1 MSQFR
6 FLFKQ
11 VVKARKNLV
20 LLLIGFL
27 IISGVYFYNK
37 QQILNVRQY
46 HQINL
51 RMLEYAVED
60 LSEDTT
66 ICIENLKQKVDLSK
80 RILSE
85 EDMNLIY
92 DCSIRSINLD
102 LEEGIGNKPKLL
114 MEKEYL
120 RHLKTNQLEYDS
132 YTHPISAISFTYWI
146 MTDHLVFLVILSLIF
161 ILSRQFTFKYKN
173 QVNIFKFI
181 SPKKNNFH
189 LEIVLGVVMGLM
201 ILFIMMLFSF
211 ILSYYFEGLGS
222 FLYPFLIEDEFIMVG
237 QLIGP
242 SFIVIFVLIMIV
254 VIILYVL
261 AMVFKDRNKVLMVA
275 LGLLVVALNIL

>member
-1 MSQFR
+1 MTQFK
-6 FLFKQ
+6 FLIKQ
-11 VVKARKNLV
+11 VVKSHKNLL
-20 LLLIGFL
+20 LLLISFMV
-27 IISGVYFYNK
+27 ISGVYAYNK

-51 RMLEYAVED
+51 RVLEYAVED

-66 ICIENLKQKVDLSK
+66 ICIESLKIKVDLSK

-85 EDMNLIY
+85 EDFNLIY
-92 DCSIRSINLD
+92 DCSIRSINID
-102 LEEGIGNKPKLL
+102 LEEGIGNKPELL
-114 MEKEYL
+114 LEKEYL
-120 RHLKTNQLEYDS
+120 RHLKSHQLEYDS
-132 YTHPISAISFTYWI
+132 YTHPTSAISFTYWV
-146 MTDHLVFLVILSLIF
+146 MTEHLVFLVILSLIF
-161 ILSRQFTFKYKN
+161 ILSRQFTFKFKN
-173 QVNIFKFI
+173 QLNIFKFI
-181 SPKKNNFH
+181 SPKENIGR
-189 LEIVLGVVMGLM
+189 LEILLGVVMGLM

-222 FLYPFLIEDEFIMVG
+222 FLYPFLIEDEFIMIA

-275 LGLLVVALNIL
+275 LGLFLVALNIL

>member
-222 FLYPFLIEDEFIMVG
+222 FLYPFLIEDEFIMIA

-275 LGLLVVALNIL
+275 LGLFLVALNIL